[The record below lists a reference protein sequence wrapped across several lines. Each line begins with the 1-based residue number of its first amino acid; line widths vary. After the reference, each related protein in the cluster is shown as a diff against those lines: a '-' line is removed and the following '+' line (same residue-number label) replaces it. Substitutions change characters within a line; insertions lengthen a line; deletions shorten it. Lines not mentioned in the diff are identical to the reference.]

1 MEILT
6 TIRDHA
12 PDPSKSEVAVF
23 LECCHESLP
32 AQTVKGK
39 IRGAIEQGLESD
51 AEQLPGV
58 LSTLEKVLDLPIL
71 QTLEVI
77 LICS

>member
-1 MEILT
+1 MKILT
-6 TIRDHA
+6 TIRDHT
-12 PDPSKSEVAVF
+12 PNPSKSEVAVF
-23 LECCHESLP
+23 LEYCHESLP
-32 AQTVKGK
+32 AQTVKEK

-71 QTLEVI
+71 QALKVN
-77 LICS
+77 

>member
-51 AEQLPGV
+51 A
-58 LSTLEKVLDLPIL
+58 STVRHYISIYLQCLENW
-71 QTLEVI
+71 
-77 LICS
+77 